1 MNSCLCEIW
10 SCLYGQHAITDLNI
24 FQRNSRQSKERSA
37 EMSCYYTSHK
47 KNPPQIF
54 IFGNIF
60 MLALCPCFYPGSL
73 LFMAKTGKLH
83 FFVIPPLS
91 QDELLLL
98 RTRSLHHNSCRC
110 SKHLKISIFLNKR
123 AIVPQCQPQKDK
135 ASLPTLTLALYK
147 CFSQGSQLRALI
159 LLSFICPRRQ
169 RSHIF

>member
-1 MNSCLCEIW
+1 MGSMQSQTWTFFREIA
-10 SCLYGQHAITDLNI
+10 GKA
-24 FQRNSRQSKERSA
+24 RKEVQKCPVTKPA
-37 EMSCYYTSHK
+37 TK
-47 KNPPQIF
+47 KTPPQIF